1 MMFWFGGKKKKDNQP
16 VTAKKSKKA
25 KLTACYETNLTCLK
39 TIFQDDDP
47 IQFREFKSNN
57 NNKIRFCVIYCDGLA
72 DSAIIDEH
80 IIKPVMLD
88 YIPDDTKIID
98 SLIMQVIQTDSAKKV
113 SSFQEIINDVTYGDT
128 LLIVEGSHEAL
139 LLNTKSFKTRAI
151 TEPESEKILTGPREG
166 FTETL
171 ITNLSLVRRKLRTQ
185 QVKMKY
191 YSAGERTHTQLCIV
205 YMDDIVNKNILRE
218 LYRRLDAIHID
229 SVLDANYISELIR
242 DNTWSPFRAV
252 GYTERPDVV
261 VGKLLE
267 GRIALFVDGS
277 PVVLTIPYL
286 FIENFQNSEDYYLN
300 FYYASF
306 SRSLRVV
313 GFFLTVLVPAFYI
326 AVVAFHREMLP
337 TSLIVHIATERQN
350 VPFPAALEAFFMLII
365 FDILRETGLRMPTN
379 IGQALGIVGALV
391 LGQAAVEA
399 KLVAA
404 PMIIIVA
411 ITGITNL
418 LIPQMSAPVL
428 VARFGLLAFASCLG
442 FFGVT
447 LGVAILLIH
456 ILNLRSFG
464 IEQLTPGRN
473 LQYQEVKD
481 TLIRAPWWQ
490 MRDRPLSTAKN
501 IVRQDSKEGK

>member
-1 MMFWFGGKKKKDNQP
+1 MFWFGGKKKKDNQP
-16 VTAKKSKKA
+16 ITAKKSKKA

-128 LLIVEGSHEAL
+128 LLLVEGSHEAL
-139 LLNTKSFKTRAI
+139 LLNTKSFTTRAI

-171 ITNLSLVRRKLRTQ
+171 TTNLSLIRRKLRTQ

-350 VPFPAALEAFFMLII
+350 VPFPAALEALFMLII

-418 LIPQMSAPVL
+418 LIPQMNAPVL
-428 VARFGLLAFASCLG
+428 VARFGLLAFASSLG

-481 TLIRAPWWQ
+481 MLIRAPWWQ
-490 MRDRPLSTAKN
+490 MRDRPLATAKN
-501 IVRQDSKEGK
+501 VVRQNSKEGK